1 MVFIDGLTGVANR
14 RRFDEALQIEWHR
27 CRRSNRP
34 LTLLMIDIDHFKRYN
49 DHYGHQAGDACL
61 QQVAA
66 GLKAGLKRAQDLV
79 ARYGGEEFVCLMP
92 ECDHPAGQTKA
103 EELRAAVA
111 ALGIAHADSPTA
123 SCVTLSIGVAVM
135 QPSSANTPEALIA
148 AADAALYEAK
158 RNGRNRVSVS
168 ADL

>member
-1 MVFIDGLTGVANR
+1 M
-14 RRFDEALQIEWHR
+14 
-27 CRRSNRP
+27 P
-34 LTLLMIDIDHFKRYN
+34 
-49 DHYGHQAGDACL
+49 ACSKS
-61 QQVAA
+61 AA

-79 ARYGGEEFVCLMP
+79 ARYGGEEFVCLIP
-92 ECDHPAGQTKA
+92 SATILQPRPRR
-103 EELRAAVA
+103 ELRAAVA

-123 SCVTLSIGVAVM
+123 SCVTLSIGVAVV

>member
-1 MVFIDGLTGVANR
+1 M
-14 RRFDEALQIEWHR
+14 
-27 CRRSNRP
+27 
-34 LTLLMIDIDHFKRYN
+34 
-49 DHYGHQAGDACL
+49 
-61 QQVAA
+61 
-66 GLKAGLKRAQDLV
+66 
-79 ARYGGEEFVCLMP
+79 CLMP
-92 ECDHPAGQTKA
+92 ACDLTAGQTKA

-123 SCVTLSIGVAVM
+123 SCVTLSIGVAVV